1 MTYQDRNDHTLSPH
15 SSVYVRDLGID
26 DIAPVY
32 HLGEELFTSDLYP
45 YLYRT
50 WDEWEVIGL
59 YNTDPEYCLV
69 AEIDGLAG
77 FILGTIITKASWTYG
92 YILWLGVS
100 PNFQRRGVGDALV
113 DKLIERMLED
123 GARFMLVDTDPANVP
138 AVNFFVRKG
147 FGNTRQHVFLSMN
160 LSKHEYYGRLIAYE
174 RQKAQR
180 SGYKRTKP
188 SVMSR
193 KPEGIVG
200 EVALNSLASE
210 LHSNGE
216 SPSNS

>member
-1 MTYQDRNDHTLSPH
+1 M
-15 SSVYVRDLGID
+15 GID

-138 AVNFFVRKG
+138 AVNFFARKG

-160 LSKHEYYGRLIAYE
+160 LSKHKYYGRLIAYE

-180 SGYKRTKP
+180 AGYKRRKP

-193 KPEGIVG
+193 KPEGIIG
-200 EVALNSLASE
+200 VALNSLASE
-210 LHSNGE
+210 LHSNGD
-216 SPSNS
+216 SPI